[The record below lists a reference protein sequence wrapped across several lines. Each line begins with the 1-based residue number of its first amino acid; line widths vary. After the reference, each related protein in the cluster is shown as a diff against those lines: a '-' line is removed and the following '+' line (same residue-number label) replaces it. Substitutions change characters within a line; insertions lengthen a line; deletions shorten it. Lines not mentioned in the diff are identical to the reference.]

1 VIALVQEVTRDS
13 VDKNAFQELDHI
25 KLFEG
30 VAKFVRRIDRADRV
44 EDNVDMAFTAATSGR
59 PGPAVLLLPADLLLE
74 KAAAV
79 SQRRAVLGTF
89 PLDRT
94 LADPARIEEAAALLA
109 KAERPLIIA
118 GGGVH
123 ISDAAQELAALQQ
136 DGHLPVATT
145 FMGKGSVDET
155 HPLSLGVV
163 GNTMG
168 RGARTHELKPMV
180 TEADVVLLV
189 GNRTNQNGTDS
200 WTLYPRGARYIHID
214 PDSSEI
220 GRNYEALRLTGD
232 AKLTLAALREAVL
245 RQDLSARAA
254 ARPKV
259 EARIAKAVEGWQKL
273 VAGVTTR
280 DGGPVRPE
288 RVAAEI
294 DKRLPADGIMVA
306 DASYSSNWINI
317 YMTAKRAGQRFL
329 SPRGLAGLGW
339 GVPLAIG
346 AQVAEPGKRVVC
358 LVGDGG
364 FGHSWAELETLRR
377 LQVPVTVVVLNNGIL
392 GFQKHAEDAHHRL
405 RLHRR
410 GPCRHRPRLRHRRCA
425 GGQSGGGWP
434 GTEGRAR
441 QPQAGADRLHHR
453 PRCQAAHH
461 LLQRPFR
468 GAVLMQALR
477 KTAAGFGLE
486 LQEVPEAHPPGPGD
500 VVLQVERVGI
510 CGSDVHAYEWT
521 EGYGF
526 MVPHLP
532 VTMGHEFTGTVLR
545 AGTGSGFRAGDR
557 VAVMPGIACGA
568 CPSCRAQDERNCQR
582 KQTVGL
588 TLDGGFAGQLRLPAR
603 ACIALPD
610 GVDVEVGALT
620 EPLGVGAQAVLTSDV
635 GLGDTVLVLGPGT
648 IGQAIALF
656 ARFAGAARVIIA
668 GRGDAPRFDV
678 LRQLG
683 FTDLVDVADA
693 PLADQVLALTGGR
706 KVDVVLEATGI
717 PASINDGLGLLKK
730 GGVICAV
737 GIHAAP
743 LTLALTD
750 FVRMRHQLRASHGAD
765 RNTWDRVLALLA
777 RDPEGFRPMITHRL
791 PLARGIEG
799 FELARQRAA
808 SKVMLQP

>member
-1 VIALVQEVTRDS
+1 MPDAAPATTAAANATVALRLAEAFARHGVTTTFGQSLPSAFHLAAPHAGISQTVYRQENMGGTMADGYARISRKVGVVTAQNGPAATLLVPPLAEALKASIPVIALVQEVTRDS

-44 EDNVDMAFTAATSGR
+44 EDYVDMAFTAATSGR

-180 TEADVVLLV
+180 TDADVVLLV

-214 PDSSEI
+214 PDPSEI

-392 GFQKHAEDAHHRL
+392 GFQKHAEDA
-405 RLHRR
+405 
-410 GPCRHRPRLRHRRCA
+410 
-425 GGQSGGGWP
+425 
-434 GTEGRAR
+434 
-441 QPQAGADRLHHR
+441 
-453 PRCQAAHH
+453 
-461 LLQRPFR
+461 
-468 GAVLMQALR
+468 
-477 KTAAGFGLE
+477 KY
-486 LQEVPEAHPPGPGD
+486 GD
-500 VVLQVERVGI
+500 
-510 CGSDVHAYEWT
+510 HT
-521 EGYGF
+521 
-526 MVPHLP
+526 
-532 VTMGHEFTGTVLR
+532 
-545 AGTGSGFRAGDR
+545 
-557 VAVMPGIACGA
+557 IAC
-568 CPSCRAQDERNCQR
+568 D
-582 KQTVGL
+582 
-588 TLDGGFAGQLRLPAR
+588 FAEVDHAAIAR
-603 ACIALPD
+603 ACGIA
-610 GVDVEVGALT
+610 GVRVERGEDVGPALDAAFVSGKPALIEVMTDPNGKP
-620 EPLGVGAQAVLTSDV
+620 PLG
-635 GLGDTVLVLGPGT
+635 
-648 IGQAIALF
+648 IY
-656 ARFAGAARVIIA
+656 AA
-668 GRGDAPRFDV
+668 
-678 LRQLG
+678 
-683 FTDLVDVADA
+683 
-693 PLADQVLALTGGR
+693 
-706 KVDVVLEATGI
+706 
-717 PASINDGLGLLKK
+717 
-730 GGVICAV
+730 
-737 GIHAAP
+737 HY
-743 LTLALTD
+743 
-750 FVRMRHQLRASHGAD
+750 
-765 RNTWDRVLALLA
+765 
-777 RDPEGFRPMITHRL
+777 PEPF
-791 PLARGIEG
+791 
-799 FELARQRAA
+799 
-808 SKVMLQP
+808 